1 MSRIQAEAQGR
12 NRLRGHYIPG
22 RRAIIARAQ
31 AEMPLEAPPFPIHI
45 RALEGAFRAQ
55 DRAHVRGKLARR
67 LRKFAESIER
77 VSLRCEDVN
86 GPRGGVDRVCRVK
99 VVLRGLPSVVFEQ
112 RDVSLNAA
120 VDLALDGVERAVRRA
135 LQRRRMKPLKH
146 RN

>member
-1 MSRIQAEAQGR
+1 MNRIQTPTQR
-12 NRLRGHYIPG
+12 G
-22 RRAIIARAQ
+22 RRPVHRAATAQ
-31 AEMPLEAPPFPIHI
+31 MISRRGRAESAVPAPQFPIHI
-45 RALEGAFRAQ
+45 RALEDDLSAD
-55 DRAHVRGKLARR
+55 DRAHVRAKLARR

-86 GPRGGVDRVCRVK
+86 GPRGGIDRVCRIK

-112 RDVSLNAA
+112 REGSLNEA